1 MVPARIGLGYRLENR
16 VIRNFAPC
24 LNFLRR
30 HSLGVRDRLR
40 DSKDSKVADV
50 TKGCARSRPHMNTSH
65 RLRWCRIPVSTR
77 VMSSAEGYTHGDI
90 DWRAPGAGG
99 RRPTCEGKPW
109 ATSG

>member
-50 TKGCARSRPHMNTSH
+50 TKGCARSRPHMNTFH

-77 VMSSAEGYTHGDI
+77 VMSSAEGNT
-90 DWRAPGAGG
+90 G
-99 RRPTCEGKPW
+99 RY
-109 ATSG
+109 

>member
-50 TKGCARSRPHMNTSH
+50 TKGCARSRPHEH
-65 RLRWCRIPVSTR
+65 LPP
-77 VMSSAEGYTHGDI
+77 AEMVPD
-90 DWRAPGAGG
+90 PGVHA
-99 RRPTCEGKPW
+99 RHVEC
-109 ATSG
+109 